1 MLVDFHTHQTTP
13 DAKVRKLSNIS
24 LSRKIIEAVDQFEF
38 KPELIYSAGI
48 HPWDIEPEFL
58 HESYDWLEIFLKNPQ
73 VKVLGEC
80 GLDKINGPD
89 FIIQEEVFVKQI
101 RIAEHFRKPLVIH
114 CVRSFNELLAIKKLI
129 NPKVP
134 MVIHGFNKNA
144 ETATMMIEKGFLLS
158 FGYDLIMN
166 DKLQQVFAGLSLE
179 KVLFE
184 TDNMPDLKV
193 YDVYKKA
200 AEIKKIPV
208 EQLTEIIYQNYLEL
222 FI

>member
-1 MLVDFHTHQTTP
+1 MLVDFHTHQTTA

-24 LSRKIIEAVDQFEF
+24 LSRKIIEAIDQFEF
-38 KPELIYSAGI
+38 NPELNYSAGI

-80 GLDKINGPD
+80 GLDKLNGPD
-89 FIIQEEVFVKQI
+89 FKIQEEVFVKQI
-101 RIAEHFRKPLVIH
+101 RLAEHFRKPLVIH

-129 NPKVP
+129 RPRVP
-134 MVIHGFNKNA
+134 MVVHGFNKKA
-144 ETATMMIEKGFLLS
+144 EVAAMLVEKGFLLS
-158 FGYDLIMN
+158 FGHELVLN
-166 DKLQQVFAGLSLE
+166 EKLQQVFATLSLD
-179 KVLFE
+179 KILFE
-184 TDNMPDLKV
+184 TDNNLDFEV
-193 YDVYKKA
+193 IDIYKKA

>member
-24 LSRKIIEAVDQFEF
+24 LSRKIIEAIDQFEF

-89 FIIQEEVFVKQI
+89 FKIQEEVFVKQI
-101 RIAEHFRKPLVIH
+101 RLAEHFKKPLVIH

-129 NPKVP
+129 KPKVP

-166 DKLQQVFAGLSLE
+166 DKLQQVFAGLSPD